1 MIVAR
6 SITRRDWARMTIV
19 AIAALGVWQIGSGA
33 YIHAK
38 AWLAQQLIASAWTRT
53 LEGERQVKPWPWAD
67 TWPIARL
74 QAIDQGVELYVLADA
89 SGRSLAFGP
98 GYVNGTGA
106 IGEGNTVLAGHRDT
120 HFAFLRSLQPGDE
133 LAMQTADGRK
143 WRFQLSETH
152 VIDSRYQRLQFDE
165 QVAATLTLLTCYP
178 FDAIVPGGPL
188 RYVAIAELRTGP
200 TSLAMPTRP

>member
-1 MIVAR
+1 MKIFR
-6 SITRRDWARMTIV
+6 SITRRDWTRIAIV
-19 AIAALGVWQIGSGA
+19 AVACIGVWQIASGT

-53 LEGERQVKPWPWAD
+53 LEGEREVKPWPWAD

-74 QAIDQGVELYVLADA
+74 QVLDKGIDLYVLADA

-98 GYVNGTGA
+98 GYVNGTAA

-120 HFAFLRSLQPGDE
+120 HFAFLRNLQPGDE
-133 LAMQTADGRK
+133 FAIQTADGRE
-143 WRFQLSETH
+143 WHFQLSETH
-152 VIDSRYQRLQFDE
+152 VIDARHERLQFDDK
-165 QVAATLTLLTCYP
+165 AGATITLLTCYP

-188 RYVAIAELRTGP
+188 RYVAVADIKER
-200 TSLAMPTRP
+200 S